1 MDLEKA
7 HKYIRRWKMNNGEWG
22 YEYPQ
27 KHNNKNYSF
36 KDVITKLVNKT
47 TEIKDIKPLTTEE
60 EIDTEIKRL
69 TKLSEKGKLRCPALG
84 NNNIYIE
91 EMTTEHAK
99 KTYGVYRTN
108 EARIH
113 KLQYLSFV
121 EPVLKNGVLFM
132 KSRKYNHSWS
142 LDKVPERERT
152 TYGIINKVTYFD
164 NKKNKQ
170 ITCGMEIVVAW
181 DNKRKMFVFSFIDRQ
196 IKKSLLLNKDL
207 NKASFEVSQVGA
219 SKKEAFTTT
228 NYIIPQQENMS
239 RKKSQR
245 GNNMDFYFTKSVK
258 AISLSMV
265 KSMDFKQLK
274 ARLINH
280 LKKQMKKEETKEFSK
295 SLAVFEIM
303 QKAAFPVGTI
313 REWKGKKYIKTAP
326 GKWMRKYDKSGG
338 RGFNRALKNVMR
350 KMEAAETPEELYA
363 IIMQNASR
371 FRDENGKMLPEVQQL
386 HDLSQKKQGEKE
398 NKGNQGKISPKKD
411 TLEDKKESKTE
422 EKNIATKGKF
432 ATDKQIDYVTEISN
446 KKTFNREKML
456 TKPVVTV
463 QKYANSR
470 VEDFKGSIDEF
481 IEYMADRQDGIS
493 LDEIG
498 KEWSKLIN
506 HNVAR
511 KIFEDYKNKNLVIN
525 DDGYFVENKT
535 EEKQGK
541 LPSGYVTDLSIEK
554 QGELNKLLKEHFK
567 NEGMSGMDIA
577 DAVDNAMDSK
587 ISDLEEIYNKNKKV
601 KEFLM
606 NVDSDSS
613 SFKLSDIY
621 DRNVHDEMKKVQ
633 SFDEAKNV
641 IKQIADNY
649 GPTEKGRK
657 LLENFMSYNVG
668 GSSPIYDKVY
678 EHFGIS
684 YNDLDADFD
693 AAKDKIL
700 KLASGKKDVTKEDKK
715 IQQGKDDF
723 EQKYREGLENED
735 KNFQKQNSETQK
747 EISDT
752 INSYYDEMLEW
763 TDWRTTSQIKKYGEK
778 RLQELVSKIDRD
790 IDGFKNRLIQKATEE
805 LEKNPDKKDEII
817 SAVKDAVYT
826 KAYYINLSKKAE
838 KKLDTMQKNKM
849 DDLPVDPKDKQEAIS
864 IIGSDV
870 NRILTGSDPYGN
882 AKQTLADKIKRRFRN
897 NPGVC
902 RAMLV
907 YIREKQKESG
917 KTIFTE
923 KNSIWN
929 LLPKL
934 NENAKESQAKGESE
948 TKTGVSGNIY
958 SGDDGTTIVEN
969 KDWGRYQIALPGK
982 PNRETITKLKQNG
995 FRWSPSTKTWVGYN
1009 TANGERKMHEVAE
1022 FLGLKKEVQKSI
1034 TSKVK
1039 DIFYGGNF

>member
-1 MDLEKA
+1 
-7 HKYIRRWKMNNGEWG
+7 
-22 YEYPQ
+22 
-27 KHNNKNYSF
+27 
-36 KDVITKLVNKT
+36 
-47 TEIKDIKPLTTEE
+47 
-60 EIDTEIKRL
+60 
-69 TKLSEKGKLRCPALG
+69 
-84 NNNIYIE
+84 
-91 EMTTEHAK
+91 
-99 KTYGVYRTN
+99 
-108 EARIH
+108 
-113 KLQYLSFV
+113 
-121 EPVLKNGVLFM
+121 M
-132 KSRKYNHSWS
+132 K
-142 LDKVPERERT
+142 
-152 TYGIINKVTYFD
+152 
-164 NKKNKQ
+164 
-170 ITCGMEIVVAW
+170 
-181 DNKRKMFVFSFIDRQ
+181 
-196 IKKSLLLNKDL
+196 
-207 NKASFEVSQVGA
+207 
-219 SKKEAFTTT
+219 
-228 NYIIPQQENMS
+228 
-239 RKKSQR
+239 
-245 GNNMDFYFTKSVK
+245 FYFTKSVK

-265 KSMDFKQLK
+265 KSMDFKQIK

-303 QKAAFPVGTI
+303 QKAAFPIGTI

-326 GKWMRKYDKSGG
+326 GKWMRKYDNARD

-350 KMEAAETPEELYA
+350 QMETAESPEELLQ
-363 IIMQNASR
+363 IVLKHSSR
-371 FRDENGKMLPEVQQL
+371 FRDENGNMLPEVQQL
-386 HDLSQKKQGEKE
+386 HELSQKKQGKKE
-398 NKGNQGKISPKKD
+398 NKGNQGKIS
-411 TLEDKKESKTE
+411 LISKTE
-422 EKNIATKGKF
+422 NKDFSKYSISELEKIKKDAMEKYKNAKTEEEEDAAIEIRNKVNAQIRIHNYVKLPMKRVLNTIASNEEKENYLTEKIKDTKIKIQKLEESIKRTTNVNNRNIKIDKLNELKENEKGYEQLLSELKEELPKKQKTEEENIATKGKF

-446 KKTFNREKML
+446 KKTFNKEKML
-456 TKPVVTV
+456 TKPVATI

-723 EQKYREGLENED
+723 EQKYREGIENED

-790 IDGFKNRLIQKATEE
+790 IDGFKKRLLQKATEE

-838 KKLDTMQKNKM
+838 KKLDTINVKENEV
-849 DDLPVDPKDKQEAIS
+849 DLPVSEQDMSEAKS

-870 NRILTGSDPYGN
+870 NRILSGRDTYGN
-882 AKQTLADKIKRRFRN
+882 AKQTLADKIRRRFRN

-907 YIREKQKESG
+907 YIKQEQEKTGKEV
-917 KTIFTE
+917 FTSR
-923 KNSIWN
+923 NSIWE

-934 NENAKESQAKGESE
+934 NENAKESKTNGETE

-982 PNRETITKLKQNG
+982 PDREVITKLKQNG

>member
-132 KSRKYNHSWS
+132 KSRKYNHSWL

-228 NYIIPQQENMS
+228 NYTIPQQENMS

-313 REWKGKKYIKTAP
+313 REWKGKKYIKIAP

-350 KMEAAETPEELYA
+350 KMESAETPEELYA
-363 IIMQNASR
+363 IIMQHSSR
-371 FRDENGKMLPEVQQL
+371 FRDENGNMLPEVQQL
-386 HDLSQKKQGEKE
+386 HELSQKKQSERE

-411 TLEDKKESKTE
+411 TPEDKKESKTE

-456 TKPVVTV
+456 TKPVATI

-511 KIFEDYKNKNLVIN
+511 KIFEDYKDKKLVIN
-525 DDGYFVENKT
+525 DDGYFVENNET
-535 EEKQGK
+535 EEKNN
-541 LPSGYVTDLSIEK
+541 K
-554 QGELNKLLKEHFK
+554 Q
-567 NEGMSGMDIA
+567 D
-577 DAVDNAMDSK
+577 
-587 ISDLEEIYNKNKKV
+587 EI
-601 KEFLM
+601 
-606 NVDSDSS
+606 
-613 SFKLSDIY
+613 
-621 DRNVHDEMKKVQ
+621 
-633 SFDEAKNV
+633 
-641 IKQIADNY
+641 
-649 GPTEKGRK
+649 
-657 LLENFMSYNVG
+657 ENF
-668 GSSPIYDKVY
+668 K
-678 EHFGIS
+678 
-684 YNDLDADFD
+684 
-693 AAKDKIL
+693 
-700 KLASGKKDVTKEDKK
+700 T
-715 IQQGKDDF
+715 
-723 EQKYREGLENED
+723 
-735 KNFQKQNSETQK
+735 

-763 TDWRTTSQIKKYGEK
+763 TDWSTTSKIKKLGEK
-778 RLQELVSKIDRD
+778 KLKELASVYID
-790 IDGFKNRLIQKATEE
+790 IDKYK
-805 LEKNPDKKDEII
+805 EKLLNAAMEKIKEYPERKDDII
-817 SAVKDAVYT
+817 SEVKNLIYS
-826 KAYYINLSKKAE
+826 KAWDVNLTEKAR
-838 KKLDTMQKNKM
+838 KKLDTINVKENEV
-849 DDLPVDPKDKQEAIS
+849 DLPVSEQDMSEAKS

-870 NRILTGSDPYGN
+870 NRILSGRDTYGN
-882 AKQTLADKIKRRFRN
+882 AKQTLADKIRRRFRN

-907 YIREKQKESG
+907 YIKQEQEKTGKEV
-917 KTIFTE
+917 FTSR
-923 KNSIWN
+923 NSIWE

-934 NENAKESQAKGESE
+934 NENAKEAKTNGETE

-982 PNRETITKLKQNG
+982 PDRETITKLKQNG

>member
-196 IKKSLLLNKDL
+196 IKKSLLSNKDL

-350 KMEAAETPEELYA
+350 KMEATETPEQLYA
-363 IIMQNASR
+363 IIMQHSSR
-371 FRDENGKMLPEVQQL
+371 FRDENGNMLPEVQQL
-386 HDLSQKKQGEKE
+386 HELSQKKQSGMASAE
-398 NKGNQGKISPKKD
+398 
-411 TLEDKKESKTE
+411 EDKKSKDNTIKTDLENYMKNKDFYEGFTVNVKNGIVTVEKDGKESSH
-422 EKNIATKGKF
+422 AFSYTKG
-432 ATDKQIDYVTEISN
+432 
-446 KKTFNREKML
+446 
-456 TKPVVTV
+456 
-463 QKYANSR
+463 QKDGKG
-470 VEDFKGSIDEF
+470 EDWNEGSL
-481 IEYMADRQDGIS
+481 G
-493 LDEIG
+493 
-498 KEWSKLIN
+498 
-506 HNVAR
+506 
-511 KIFEDYKNKNLVIN
+511 NLVLRWN
-525 DDGYFVENKT
+525 QENKQENKT

-587 ISDLEEIYNKNKKV
+587 ISDLEEIYNKNSKI
-601 KEFLM
+601 KEWLM
-606 NVDSDSS
+606 GNDTNSD
-613 SFKLSDIY
+613 FKLSDVG
-621 DRNVHDEMKKVQ
+621 DKKKKI
-633 SFDEAKNV
+633 SNFDDAKKI

-649 GPTEKGRK
+649 GVTEKGRK
-657 LLENFMSYNVG
+657 LLSDFMSFNVG
-668 GSSPIYDKVY
+668 GDNPIYDKIY
-678 EHFGIS
+678 ESFGVT
-684 YNDLDADFD
+684 YNDIDADFN
-693 AAKDKIL
+693 AVKDKML

-715 IQQGKDDF
+715 IKQGKDDF
-723 EQKYREGLENED
+723 EQKYREGIENED

-790 IDGFKNRLIQKATEE
+790 IDGFKKRLLQKATEE

-838 KKLDTMQKNKM
+838 KKLDTINVKENEV
-849 DDLPVDPKDKQEAIS
+849 DLPVSEQDMSEAKS

-870 NRILTGSDPYGN
+870 NRILSGRDTYGN
-882 AKQTLADKIKRRFRN
+882 AKQTLADKIRRRFRN

-907 YIREKQKESG
+907 YIKQEQEKTGKEV
-917 KTIFTE
+917 FTSR
-923 KNSIWN
+923 NSIWE

-934 NENAKESQAKGESE
+934 NENAKESKTNGETE

-982 PNRETITKLKQNG
+982 PDREVITKLKQNG

>member
-1 MDLEKA
+1 
-7 HKYIRRWKMNNGEWG
+7 
-22 YEYPQ
+22 
-27 KHNNKNYSF
+27 
-36 KDVITKLVNKT
+36 
-47 TEIKDIKPLTTEE
+47 
-60 EIDTEIKRL
+60 
-69 TKLSEKGKLRCPALG
+69 
-84 NNNIYIE
+84 
-91 EMTTEHAK
+91 
-99 KTYGVYRTN
+99 
-108 EARIH
+108 
-113 KLQYLSFV
+113 
-121 EPVLKNGVLFM
+121 
-132 KSRKYNHSWS
+132 
-142 LDKVPERERT
+142 
-152 TYGIINKVTYFD
+152 
-164 NKKNKQ
+164 
-170 ITCGMEIVVAW
+170 ME
-181 DNKRKMFVFSFIDRQ
+181 
-196 IKKSLLLNKDL
+196 
-207 NKASFEVSQVGA
+207 
-219 SKKEAFTTT
+219 
-228 NYIIPQQENMS
+228 
-239 RKKSQR
+239 
-245 GNNMDFYFTKSVK
+245 FYFTKSVK

-265 KSMDFKQLK
+265 KSMDFKQIK

-350 KMEAAETPEELYA
+350 KMEATETPEQLYA
-363 IIMQNASR
+363 IIMQHSSR
-371 FRDENGKMLPEVQQL
+371 FRDENGNMLPEVQQL
-386 HDLSQKKQGEKE
+386 HELSQKKQSGMKE
-398 NKGNQGKISPKKD
+398 P
-411 TLEDKKESKTE
+411 
-422 EKNIATKGKF
+422 
-432 ATDKQIDYVTEISN
+432 
-446 KKTFNREKML
+446 
-456 TKPVVTV
+456 
-463 QKYANSR
+463 
-470 VEDFKGSIDEF
+470 
-481 IEYMADRQDGIS
+481 
-493 LDEIG
+493 
-498 KEWSKLIN
+498 
-506 HNVAR
+506 
-511 KIFEDYKNKNLVIN
+511 
-525 DDGYFVENKT
+525 ENKT

-541 LPSGYVTDLSIEK
+541 IPSGYVNDLSIEK

-577 DAVDNAMDSK
+577 DAVDNAMNSK
-587 ISDLEEIYNKNKKV
+587 ISDLEEIYNKNSKI
-601 KEFLM
+601 KEWLM
-606 NVDSDSS
+606 GNDTNSD
-613 SFKLSDIY
+613 FKLSDVG
-621 DRNVHDEMKKVQ
+621 DKKKKI
-633 SFDEAKNV
+633 SNFDDAKKI

-649 GPTEKGRK
+649 GVTEKGRK
-657 LLENFMSYNVG
+657 LLSDFMSFNVG
-668 GSSPIYDKVY
+668 GDNPIYDKIY
-678 EHFGIS
+678 ESFGVT
-684 YNDLDADFD
+684 YNDIDADFN
-693 AAKDKIL
+693 AVKDKML

-715 IQQGKDDF
+715 IKQGKDDF
-723 EQKYREGLENED
+723 EQKYREGIENED

-790 IDGFKNRLIQKATEE
+790 IDGFKKRLLQKATEE

-838 KKLDTMQKNKM
+838 KKLDTINVKENEV
-849 DDLPVDPKDKQEAIS
+849 DLPVSEQDMSEAKS

-870 NRILTGSDPYGN
+870 NRILSGRDTYGN
-882 AKQTLADKIKRRFRN
+882 AKQTLADKIRRRFRN

-907 YIREKQKESG
+907 YIKQEQEKTGKEV
-917 KTIFTE
+917 FTSR
-923 KNSIWN
+923 NSIWE

-934 NENAKESQAKGESE
+934 NENAKESKTNGETE

-982 PNRETITKLKQNG
+982 PDREVITKLKQNG